1 LDKGAQDRCAATF
14 LESTRF
20 GSEAVE
26 AIKTVSSL
34 SLEEKVLE
42 RYEGRLKTAVL
53 TSTKNT
59 LLSSVVL
66 ALSDCLD
73 LLGE

>member
-1 LDKGAQDRCAATF
+1 MDKGSQDRCAAAF

-26 AIKTVSSL
+26 SMKTVASL
-34 SLEEKVLE
+34 SLEDKVLE
-42 RYEGRLKTAVL
+42 RYESRLKEAVL
-53 TSTKNT
+53 TNTKKTSVSTI
-59 LLSSVVL
+59 LF

-73 LLGE
+73 FLGE